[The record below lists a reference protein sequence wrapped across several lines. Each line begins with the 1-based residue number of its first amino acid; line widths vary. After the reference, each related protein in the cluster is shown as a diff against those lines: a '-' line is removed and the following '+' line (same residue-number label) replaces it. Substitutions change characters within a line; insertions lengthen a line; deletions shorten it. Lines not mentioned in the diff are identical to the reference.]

1 MGKGVQGL
9 NLIGL
14 AVCIAWMIWMHREQS
29 EQVRQLR
36 AEVRALATAMNAQT
50 AVASVAT
57 PTGQTETGRQT
68 SPSEL
73 HKPAGPMPR
82 SILVASTAESGQL
95 QPGVDVTSDI
105 RRRKIDPCVK
115 PCQRLSV
122 CALDKTLC
130 PSMDTR
136 NQDRVVDMCVDGC
149 RGDRSTQ
156 LKLVN
161 STQCNQAVE
170 LAHERLNG
178 FSELCRD

>member
-1 MGKGVQGL
+1 MAKGVQGL

-14 AVCIAWMIWMHREQS
+14 VVCIAWMIWMHREQS
-29 EQVRQLR
+29 EQLIRLR
-36 AEVRALATAMNAQT
+36 AEIQTLAKAMNANT
-50 AVASVAT
+50 KVAAVARPPA
-57 PTGQTETGRQT
+57 QTDTGRQT

-82 SILVASTAESGQL
+82 SILVESSAEAGQL
-95 QPGVDVTSDI
+95 QPGIDVTSDI

-122 CALDKTLC
+122 CALDKKIC

-136 NQDRVVDMCVDGC
+136 NQDRIVDMCVDGC

-161 STQCNQAVE
+161 STRCKDAVE
-170 LAHERLNG
+170 LAQKRLKG
-178 FSELCRD
+178 FSNLCRD